1 MSVCERSF
9 MRIQLKRI
17 TKLKTGLKFRCT
29 LFYKKFITVKNLSKN
44 EMTVF
49 EAKGSKNEN

>member
-1 MSVCERSF
+1 